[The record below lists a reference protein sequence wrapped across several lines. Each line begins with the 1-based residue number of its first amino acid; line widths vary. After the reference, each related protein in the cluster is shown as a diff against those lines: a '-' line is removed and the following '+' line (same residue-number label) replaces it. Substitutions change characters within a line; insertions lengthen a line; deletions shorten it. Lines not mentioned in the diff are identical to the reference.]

1 MLTVLL
7 GGARSGKSTAALRLA
22 ERQVEPV
29 IYVATSPHID
39 GDLDLAHR
47 IEAHQAERPTSWA
60 TIEVEV
66 DLAAAVTDTEGSSF
80 VIVDCL
86 TVWVGNLIHHHHDD
100 DAIGSANSDAISAVR
115 GRTGDTVVVS
125 NEVGFG
131 IVPADALSR
140 RYRDLLGRINQQWVA
155 ASDRA
160 CLMVAG
166 RSIDLTELGTTP

>member
-7 GGARSGKSTAALRLA
+7 GGARSGKSTAALRLG
-22 ERQVEPV
+22 ERQDEPV

-39 GDLDLAHR
+39 GDLDLAQR
-47 IEAHQAERPTSWA
+47 IAAHQAERPANWA
-60 TIEVEV
+60 TIEAEV
-66 DLAAAVTDTEGSSF
+66 DLAGAVADTERSSF
-80 VIVDCL
+80 MIVDCL
-86 TVWVGNLIHHHHDD
+86 TVWVGNLIHHQHDD
-100 DAIGSANSDAISAVR
+100 DRIEAASSAAVAAVR
-115 GRTGDTVVVS
+115 SRPGDTVVVS

-140 RYRDLLGRINQQWVA
+140 RYRDLLGRVNQQWVA